1 MSRQATQA
9 VESFVQEP
17 EVYGTKVGIA
27 EGWADY
33 GDLVVWEEG
42 VVESVFAVALLEDAP
57 FIDDLGCED
66 PQRGVGKDRGK
77 ALRLVEGP
85 IFVIPEDKYAA
96 FGAVWVVVTVAF
108 DP

>member
-33 GDLVVWEEG
+33 GNLVVWEEG
-42 VVESVFAVALLEDAP
+42 VAENVFAVALL
-57 FIDDLGCED
+57 
-66 PQRGVGKDRGK
+66 
-77 ALRLVEGP
+77 
-85 IFVIPEDKYAA
+85 
-96 FGAVWVVVTVAF
+96 
-108 DP
+108 